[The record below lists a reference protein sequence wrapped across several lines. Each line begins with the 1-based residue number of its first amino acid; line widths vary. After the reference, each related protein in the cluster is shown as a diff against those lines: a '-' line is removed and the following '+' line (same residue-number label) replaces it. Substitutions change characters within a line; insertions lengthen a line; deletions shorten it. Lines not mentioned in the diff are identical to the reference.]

1 MGITVEKKSN
11 RGGVFFDITVDGVTI
26 YGCQRKTGTGA
37 KGDYD
42 FISTPRRKYQDK
54 DGQDKWA
61 DIVKFDKDTADRV
74 LAAVKAQE
82 GDGSGEN
89 GEPF

>member
-1 MGITVEKKSN
+1 MSITVEKKSN
-11 RGGVFFDITVDGVTI
+11 RGGVFFDIAVDGVTI

-61 DIVKFDKDTADRV
+61 DIVKFDKETADRV

-82 GDGSGEN
+82 GAGSGE
-89 GEPF
+89 EEYPF

>member
-1 MGITVEKKSN
+1 MSITVEKKSN
-11 RGGVFFDITVDGVTI
+11 RGGVFYDITVDGVTI

-61 DIVKFDKDTADRV
+61 DIVKFEKETAERV
-74 LAAVKAQE
+74 LAAVMAQE